1 MEKFPSLENFYTHA
15 VTGVTDNYQVWL
27 YPLALGWVKTQKVG
41 PATWPL
47 DRALLFL
54 LCSGQAGK
62 FAVFCNQSVVSLCCE
77 SSTFVWLFSTVR
89 ILCGTGV
96 SRLKSK
102 YRKWQTGICSVLQP
116 IYCLSTVSCT
126 QWIGRADNET
136 SATDKLSDKSLHNVD
151 CHTSNRAMLPLR
163 RRFSYSLH

>member
-1 MEKFPSLENFYTHA
+1 M
-15 VTGVTDNYQVWL
+15 TGVTDNYQVWL

-77 SSTFVWLFSTVR
+77 SSTLVWLFSTVR

-102 YRKWQTGICSVLQP
+102 YRKWQGRDLQ
-116 IYCLSTVSCT
+116 C
-126 QWIGRADNET
+126 A
-136 SATDKLSDKSLHNVD
+136 ATNLLSLH
-151 CHTSNRAMLPLR
+151 CELHTMNRTGRQWNSGHRQIVGRVFTQCGLSHIKQTDASTEKILK
-163 RRFSYSLH
+163 RFSYSLH